1 MRCLLNAEDLATV
14 LVDGVGEHK
23 GENSHELDQDVEGG
37 AGGVLERVADG
48 VAHDGS
54 LVLGA
59 RHLLAVLPQA
69 LLAGLVRA
77 LDELLHLAALN
88 VLLGVVPRTSSV
100 GRGNGHLNTADE
112 ASDEES
118 RKGVLAKAEADK
130 KRGEDHERCGG
141 DHLSEGA
148 LGGDLDASGVVGRG
162 DPGVCVTKEKVV
174 IKRVAGERGEA
185 RLPVVDIT
193 LAFSV
198 LVLLVGELPA
208 NLHNLQS
215 GAVKH
220 AAAAAGQGRRG
231 ARTMVMAA
239 RPTLFIVMPLNT

>member
-1 MRCLLNAEDLATV
+1 
-14 LVDGVGEHK
+14 
-23 GENSHELDQDVEGG
+23 
-37 AGGVLERVADG
+37 
-48 VAHDGS
+48 
-54 LVLGA
+54 
-59 RHLLAVLPQA
+59 
-69 LLAGLVRA
+69 
-77 LDELLHLAALN
+77 
-88 VLLGVVPRTSSV
+88 
-100 GRGNGHLNTADE
+100 
-112 ASDEES
+112 
-118 RKGVLAKAEADK
+118 
-130 KRGEDHERCGG
+130 
-141 DHLSEGA
+141 
-148 LGGDLDASGVVGRG
+148 
-162 DPGVCVTKEKVV
+162 VCVTKEKVV